1 MQTLLLQIEKKRVKK
16 AQKVESTHFWYNPE
30 TESIEAHRCG
40 KLSFVFDI
48 QTARLMPKPEDVYI
62 NVYTEVSNKQDIEKW
77 IQIHNDYVV
86 INSDSSSM
94 NQIAINVDDNDVGF
108 IQQSL
113 IFAGIRYD

>member
-1 MQTLLLQIEKKRVKK
+1 MQTLLLQIEKRRVKK

-30 TESIEAHRCG
+30 TESMEAHRCG

-48 QTARLMPKPEDVYI
+48 QTARLKPKPEDVYI
-62 NVYTEVSNKQDIEKW
+62 NVYEEVSNKSDIEKW
-77 IQIHNDYVV
+77 IQSHNDYVV

-94 NQIAINVDDNDVGF
+94 NQIAINIDDEDVNF

-113 IFAGIRYD
+113 NFAGIRYD